1 MRGAAL
7 AASLLALVACTSPPP
22 PTAAAKERAHNPK
35 AVVEGRVVDEQ
46 GRAVSGVT
54 VQAIPGGKDIEWSA
68 AAPTDSGGHFRLS
81 LDAPADYVFLIFEG
95 DLGVVTSS
103 PKDPARV
110 RVSLQPGEV
119 RQGIELTLLTEERRK
134 VETPLPR

>member
-1 MRGAAL
+1 MRRVAL
-7 AASLLALVACTSPPP
+7 AATLLAVAACTSPPP
-22 PTAAAKERAHNPK
+22 PTAAAKARARNPK

-46 GRAVSGVT
+46 GRAVSGVS
-54 VQAIPGGKDIEWSA
+54 VQAIPGGKDIEWSD
-68 AAPTDSGGHFRLS
+68 AAPTDAGGRFRLS

-95 DLGVVTSS
+95 EMGVVTSS

-110 RVSLQPGEV
+110 RISVQPGEV
-119 RQGIELTLLTEERRK
+119 RQGIELTFLPAERKK

>member
-1 MRGAAL
+1 MRRAAL
-7 AASLLALVACTSPPP
+7 AASLLALCACTSPPP
-22 PTAAAKERAHNPK
+22 PTAAAKERARNPK

-54 VQAIPGGKDIEWSA
+54 VQAIPGGKDIEWSVG
-68 AAPTDSGGHFRLS
+68 APTDSSGHFRLS

-110 RVSLQPGEV
+110 RISLQPGEV
-119 RQGIELTLLTEERRK
+119 RQGIELTLLTDERRK

>member
-1 MRGAAL
+1 MRRAFLAATLLAL
-7 AASLLALVACTSPPP
+7 AACASPPP
-22 PTAAAKERAHNPK
+22 PTPAAKERARNPK

-68 AAPTDSGGHFRLS
+68 AVPTDAGGHFRLS

-95 DLGVVTSS
+95 DMGVVTSS

-110 RVSLQPGEV
+110 RISVAPGEV
-119 RQGIELTLLTEERRK
+119 RRGIELTYLSAERK
-134 VETPLPR
+134 KIETPLPH